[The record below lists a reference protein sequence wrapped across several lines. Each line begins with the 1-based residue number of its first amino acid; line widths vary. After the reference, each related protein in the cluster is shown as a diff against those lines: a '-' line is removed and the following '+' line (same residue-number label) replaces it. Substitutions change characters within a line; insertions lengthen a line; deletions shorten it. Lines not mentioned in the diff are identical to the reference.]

1 MKNDEGSSF
10 IIPPKPLN
18 KLSTLDKFCRVSHAA
33 IERTSQFLKSIGFKG
48 SKINRIEVVRVGRQ
62 IIGLDGYGIGSNNE
76 SGPSFICDRDMA
88 SKLELHEAPNLEDV

>member
-33 IERTSQFLKSIGFKG
+33 IERTSQFLKSIGFER
-48 SKINRIEVVRVGRQ
+48 NDTNCIEFVREGRQ
-62 IIGLDGYGIGSNNE
+62 IIGLDENGIDYDNE
-76 SGPSFICDRDMA
+76 LYPSFFVTRI
-88 SKLELHEAPNLEDV
+88 

>member
-33 IERTSQFLKSIGFKG
+33 IERTSQFLKSIG
-48 SKINRIEVVRVGRQ
+48 
-62 IIGLDGYGIGSNNE
+62 SNNE